1 MAANILSDA
10 LVLFGA
16 SGDLAHKKLYPALYA
31 MCRRGRLDIPV
42 VGVGRSKWQIQDL
55 IAHAHD
61 AVCKRADFD
70 EQTFARL
77 AKLLRYVDGDYRD
90 QETYRALRDA
100 LGGAKHP
107 LYYLAIPPSMFP
119 VVVKSLGKS
128 GCAQGS
134 RVVVEKPFGRDLAS
148 AKALNVVLHTVY
160 PERDIFRIDHFLGK
174 EPVQNL
180 LYFRFANSFLE
191 PVWNRNY
198 VRSVQITM
206 AEDFGVGSRG
216 KFYEEVGAIRDVVE
230 NHLLQIVGLL
240 AMECPVSGDSRH
252 IRDEKDK
259 VFDAMRPLSPGELIR
274 GQYAGYR
281 QEDGVAADSNVET
294 FAAMKFHIDSWRW
307 QGVPFLVR
315 AGKRL
320 AVTATEVVVDLQ
332 FPPQIVFNDDHMDR
346 PNFFRFRVSP
356 DMGIALG
363 ARAKL
368 PGEGLTGEDI
378 ELNFVHRQRGQLEAY
393 ERLLGDALA
402 GDLTLFGRED
412 AIEAQWCVVDS
423 VLRAQTPVYAYR
435 PGSWGPNEA
444 SSIAAPLGGWH
455 DPSPAEASGPVKA

>member
-1 MAANILSDA
+1 
-10 LVLFGA
+10 
-16 SGDLAHKKLYPALYA
+16 
-31 MCRRGRLDIPV
+31 
-42 VGVGRSKWQIQDL
+42 
-55 IAHAHD
+55 
-61 AVCKRADFD
+61 
-70 EQTFARL
+70 
-77 AKLLRYVDGDYRD
+77 
-90 QETYRALRDA
+90 
-100 LGGAKHP
+100 
-107 LYYLAIPPSMFP
+107 
-119 VVVKSLGKS
+119 
-128 GCAQGS
+128 
-134 RVVVEKPFGRDLAS
+134 
-148 AKALNVVLHTVY
+148 VLHKAY

-206 AEDFGVGSRG
+206 AEDFGVGTRG

-230 NHLLQIVGLL
+230 NHLLQIIALL
-240 AMECPVSGDSRH
+240 AMECPVSDDSRH

-259 VFDAMRPLSPGELIR
+259 VFDAMRPLNPGELIR

-281 QEDGVAADSNVET
+281 QEAGVATDSNVET
-294 FAAMKFHIDSWRW
+294 FAAMQFHIDSWRW

-332 FPPQIVFNDDHMDR
+332 FPPQSVFKDDRLDR
-346 PNFFRFRVSP
+346 PNFFRFRVGP

-368 PGEGLTGEDI
+368 PGEGLVGEDI

-423 VLRAQTPVYAYR
+423 VLRMKDQPHPYE
-435 PGSWGPNEA
+435 PGSWGPAEA
-444 SSIAAPLGGWH
+444 AAIAAPYGGWH
-455 DPSPAEASGPVKA
+455 DPSPAQAPSGTEE